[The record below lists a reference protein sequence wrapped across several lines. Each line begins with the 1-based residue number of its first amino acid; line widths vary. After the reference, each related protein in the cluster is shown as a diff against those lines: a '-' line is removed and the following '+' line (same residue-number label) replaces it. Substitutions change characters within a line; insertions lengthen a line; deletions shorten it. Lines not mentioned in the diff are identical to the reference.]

1 MGKQTADRMD
11 EIDEALRKILPRKRY
26 RHSQGVRFTS
36 AALAMAHG
44 ADIAKAELAGLLHD
58 CAKSMTDKELYRTCR
73 KNNIALSES
82 EERNPAL
89 IHAKAGAF
97 FSRERYKI
105 DDEEVISAIRYHTT
119 GRAGMTD
126 LEKIV
131 FTADY
136 IEPMRF
142 KSVHLPEIR
151 KTAFSDLDEC
161 VYMILDDTLNYL
173 ANSTKDIDKTTAEAY
188 NFYKE
193 IHDRKNSH
201 SEDVS

>member
-1 MGKQTADRMD
+1 MGKQPEDRVD
-11 EIDEALRKILPRKRY
+11 EIDEALKKVLPKKRY
-26 RHSQGVRFTS
+26 RHSQGVRFTA

-44 ADIAKAELAGLLHD
+44 TDLRKAELAGLLHD
-58 CAKSMTDKELYRTCR
+58 CAKYMTDKELYRTS
-73 KNNIALSES
+73 KKYDIALTEA

-89 IHAKAGAF
+89 IHAKLGEYFAKNL
-97 FSRERYKI
+97 YKI
-105 DDEEVISAIRYHTT
+105 TDGEILSSIRYHTT

-142 KSVHLPEIR
+142 KSAALPEIR
-151 KTAFSDLDEC
+151 RTAFADLDEC
-161 VYMILDDTLNYL
+161 VYLILSDTLNYL
-173 ANSTKDIDKTTAEAY
+173 SNSTKDIDKTTAEAY

-193 IHDRKNSH
+193 IHDRKVKH

>member
-1 MGKQTADRMD
+1 MD

-26 RHSQGVRFTS
+26 RHSQGVRFTA

-44 ADIAKAELAGLLHD
+44 ADLKKAELAGLLHD
-58 CAKSMTDKELYRTCR
+58 CAKYMTDKELHRVSR
-73 KNNIALSES
+73 KYNISLSEA

-89 IHAKAGAF
+89 IHAKVGAYF
-97 FSRERYKI
+97 AEDRYKI
-105 DDEEVISAIRYHTT
+105 EDPEILSSIRYHTT

-126 LEKIV
+126 LEKII

-142 KSVHLPEIR
+142 KSTRLPEIR
-151 KTAFSDLDEC
+151 RAAFSDLDEC
-161 VYMILDDTLNYL
+161 VYLILSDTLDYL

-193 IHDRKNSH
+193 IHDRKYSH